1 MSASAGGTSL
11 RVKSI
16 AGRSRHRNLAVC
28 LSASFLAA
36 GLLGC
41 SGPAIQGIT
50 GQGGTLGGVTN
61 FVLTG
66 TGVCGMV
73 QLDFGDGTSPVQ
85 VPDYDFA
92 NPKTISHTYTGWAGR
107 KTVKAGSIQNCVGS
121 PEIIFVVKPIK
132 FSVGYVP
139 TLADACGPIPNRP
152 PLRKN
157 TKVHVTAIPGAPD
170 ASGTPGPTAKINF
183 GCPLNGCIYD
193 EDGMAGAAPSNY
205 PFPNFRPFSLVLRVG
220 PDLYQGGTDATF
232 TVKTAGTLEMCRNE
246 GNFANHTGGWGV
258 NIDVDESG
266 AQ

>member
-1 MSASAGGTSL
+1 M
-11 RVKSI
+11 
-16 AGRSRHRNLAVC
+16 C

-232 TVKTAGTLEMCRNE
+232 TAKTAGTLEMCRNE